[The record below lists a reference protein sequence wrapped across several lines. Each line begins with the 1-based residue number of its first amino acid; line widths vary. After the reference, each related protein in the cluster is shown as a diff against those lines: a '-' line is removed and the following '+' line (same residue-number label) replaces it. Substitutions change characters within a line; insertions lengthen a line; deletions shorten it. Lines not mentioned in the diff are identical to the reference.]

1 MLWKW
6 TGKALLQAV
15 GGHAQACEIGNYGS
29 TKLKIPRLEMTGII
43 PTVRWT
49 LHYFSNSPFDG
60 YCFFPSFFFWLG
72 FGCRL
77 RVGAPT
83 SCCER
88 WLGWSPKSCEAQSW
102 RPAGIFVGD
111 FSRSFWGGL
120 MDKTGSHKDST
131 TVVVLCGSVGHLHS
145 IVTNSQ
151 VERVAAM
158 E

>member
-1 MLWKW
+1 MEVDWEGTSASSRGPRAGVRDWKLWVDKIED
-6 TGKALLQAV
+6 TTARNDRDHVHCPMDIALLQQLPLWWALLLS
-15 GGHAQACEIGNYGS
+15 E
-29 TKLKIPRLEMTGII
+29 L
-43 PTVRWT
+43 
-49 LHYFSNSPFDG
+49 
-60 YCFFPSFFFWLG
+60 FFLLG

-111 FSRSFWGGL
+111 FSRSFWGGP